1 MVSKAFVLI
10 ETVRGKSKE
19 VNAVLKHIEGIISA
33 DNVTPPYD
41 IIAIAKGESF
51 NNISDMVSSRIHS
64 IAGVTRAVTCA
75 TMRNPAGTV
84 DHQ

>member
-10 ETVRGKSKE
+10 ETERGKSKE
-19 VNAVLKHIEGIISA
+19 VNAVLKHVEGIISA

-41 IIAIAKGESF
+41 IIAIAEGDSF
-51 NNISDMVSSRIHS
+51 NDISDMVSSRIHS
-64 IAGVTRAVTCA
+64 IAGVIRAVTCA
-75 TMRNPAGTV
+75 TMQNPVGTI